1 MLLTLQEQIQYYA
14 ETISTITGL
23 DVDVVDTDMIRI
35 AGTGAY
41 SKGIGENIKKA
52 GNLLK
57 TTLKGVK
64 PLFVV
69 NPRKSAI
76 CEGCQTKEECRELLS
91 VCAPIADGK
100 NTYGAIDM
108 ICFSE
113 SARQRVLSQR
123 DIYVTFLGLLAS
135 SIAARVREKQE
146 LEDISDLLDAMSQV
160 VNINDK
166 GTILYDAK
174 GDIVYHNDRARQILR
189 KTIPSHFE
197 NFSITP
203 TGFQFSDW
211 NEYTVEQD
219 KRQQLI
225 VGKSAELSPKTN
237 RFSSVF
243 VFDTIQSV
251 ISRSGQGATVSFDS
265 SLDHII
271 GQSPLVIK
279 LKEQIAATAQTNS
292 SVLITGESGTG
303 KELVARAV
311 HAIGDRSDEPF
322 VAINCGAIPDTL
334 LESELFGYVGG
345 AFTGALRQ
353 GQIGK
358 FELAEGGVLF
368 LDEISSMPLYLQVK
382 LLRVLQERTITRLGA
397 NRPVSVDIRVIAATN
412 DNLHELMDQNM
423 FRSDL
428 YYRLNVIPLHTPPL
442 RNRLDDLDLLV
453 DHFTDKYCS
462 LFGKKRISIPRRL
475 MEKMRQYDWPGNIR
489 ELENAVEYLVNMSA
503 EDGTINE
510 AALHSGF
517 LQPSGRHTSR
527 VLPSSGTME
536 QPPVVPLQELERQAI
551 LRALAY
557 YGDSSTGKK
566 QAAKALGISL
576 ATLYRKLK

>member
-1 MLLTLQEQIQYYA
+1 
-14 ETISTITGL
+14 
-23 DVDVVDTDMIRI
+23 MIRI

-41 SKGIGENIKKA
+41 SKGIGESIKKA

-189 KTIPSHFE
+189 KTILSHFE

-566 QAAKALGISL
+566 QAAKALGIGL